1 MKHPKNKF
9 TKAKSRQVLLRQIQ
23 EICMLDN
30 DINML
35 KMTIC
40 AKAGSNKMEVEQT
53 KRLVSNTAH
62 YIMDC
67 YQEVERQLEDMEAG
81 QVLRHLDPSI
91 NSTIFKNIEGMEVEK
106 LEETMNI
113 YAELMIDETQPE
125 KELLK
130 LIMIYRY
137 MLKRIIKEA
146 NNIEIIKIGLQN
158 KIWEQLES
166 NKDQKEVYPKT
177 GSQVREKQH
186 EGEDRLE
193 HNLVPHKLDSGQPTL
208 NKGLAQG
215 PKTSQEGL
223 LLNGGFQES
232 TEKDALLG
240 KNLKDDKKGLK
251 CSIPGCDFKTTA
263 TKRQKDRSE
272 NMKRNT
278 GKKKLDLVLITQYMI
293 LIIRHQRMTMVMT
306 VITRHQTV
314 KLTV

>member
-1 MKHPKNKF
+1 MHCIPVKLQTARGSVRNSTEQSLFDKFRTGNKDIFFNTLKIRIMHPKNKF
-9 TKAKSRQVLLRQIQ
+9 TKAKSHQVLLRQIQ

-40 AKAGSNKMEVEQT
+40 AKAGSNKICAKAGSNKMEVT
-53 KRLVSNTAH
+53 KRLVDTTAH

-67 YQEVERQLEDMEAG
+67 YQEAERQLEDMEAG

-193 HNLVPHKLDSGQPTL
+193 HNLVPPKLDS
-208 NKGLAQG
+208 
-215 PKTSQEGL
+215 
-223 LLNGGFQES
+223 
-232 TEKDALLG
+232 
-240 KNLKDDKKGLK
+240 
-251 CSIPGCDFKTTA
+251 
-263 TKRQKDRSE
+263 
-272 NMKRNT
+272 
-278 GKKKLDLVLITQYMI
+278 
-293 LIIRHQRMTMVMT
+293 
-306 VITRHQTV
+306 
-314 KLTV
+314 

>member
-1 MKHPKNKF
+1 
-9 TKAKSRQVLLRQIQ
+9 
-23 EICMLDN
+23 MLDN

-40 AKAGSNKMEVEQT
+40 AKAGSNKMEVT
-53 KRLVSNTAH
+53 KRLVDTTAH

-67 YQEVERQLEDMEAG
+67 YQEAERQLEDMEAG

-113 YAELMIDETQPE
+113 YAELMINETQPE

-166 NKDQKEVYPKT
+166 NKDQKEDPKT
-177 GSQVREKQH
+177 GSYVREKQH
-186 EGEDRLE
+186 E
-193 HNLVPHKLDSGQPTL
+193 
-208 NKGLAQG
+208 
-215 PKTSQEGL
+215 
-223 LLNGGFQES
+223 
-232 TEKDALLG
+232 
-240 KNLKDDKKGLK
+240 
-251 CSIPGCDFKTTA
+251 
-263 TKRQKDRSE
+263 
-272 NMKRNT
+272 
-278 GKKKLDLVLITQYMI
+278 
-293 LIIRHQRMTMVMT
+293 
-306 VITRHQTV
+306 
-314 KLTV
+314 

>member
-1 MKHPKNKF
+1 
-9 TKAKSRQVLLRQIQ
+9 
-23 EICMLDN
+23 MLDN

-40 AKAGSNKMEVEQT
+40 AKAGSNKICAKAGSNKMEVT
-53 KRLVSNTAH
+53 KRLVDTTAH

-146 NNIEIIKIGLQN
+146 NNIEIIKIG
-158 KIWEQLES
+158 
-166 NKDQKEVYPKT
+166 
-177 GSQVREKQH
+177 
-186 EGEDRLE
+186 
-193 HNLVPHKLDSGQPTL
+193 
-208 NKGLAQG
+208 
-215 PKTSQEGL
+215 
-223 LLNGGFQES
+223 
-232 TEKDALLG
+232 
-240 KNLKDDKKGLK
+240 
-251 CSIPGCDFKTTA
+251 
-263 TKRQKDRSE
+263 
-272 NMKRNT
+272 
-278 GKKKLDLVLITQYMI
+278 
-293 LIIRHQRMTMVMT
+293 
-306 VITRHQTV
+306 
-314 KLTV
+314 

>member
-1 MKHPKNKF
+1 
-9 TKAKSRQVLLRQIQ
+9 
-23 EICMLDN
+23 MLDN

-137 MLKRIIKEA
+137 MLKRIIRET
-146 NNIEIIKIGLQN
+146 NNIEIIKIDLQN

-166 NKDQKEVYPKT
+166 NKDQKEDPKT

-193 HNLVPHKLDSGQPTL
+193 HNLVNPKV
-208 NKGLAQG
+208 GLR
-215 PKTSQEGL
+215 
-223 LLNGGFQES
+223 
-232 TEKDALLG
+232 
-240 KNLKDDKKGLK
+240 
-251 CSIPGCDFKTTA
+251 TTY
-263 TKRQKDRSE
+263 TK
-272 NMKRNT
+272 
-278 GKKKLDLVLITQYMI
+278 
-293 LIIRHQRMTMVMT
+293 
-306 VITRHQTV
+306 
-314 KLTV
+314 